1 MSTYINFSD
10 KAIAVEIFSIRRKMT
25 IGSAKLDSFIPR
37 TILEWSLNSEWM
49 LLKNMRKNTKGSTLL
64 IIVGVVGLAVALIV
78 GILVWRAI
86 LKW

>member
-1 MSTYINFSD
+1 
-10 KAIAVEIFSIRRKMT
+10 
-25 IGSAKLDSFIPR
+25 
-37 TILEWSLNSEWM
+37 M